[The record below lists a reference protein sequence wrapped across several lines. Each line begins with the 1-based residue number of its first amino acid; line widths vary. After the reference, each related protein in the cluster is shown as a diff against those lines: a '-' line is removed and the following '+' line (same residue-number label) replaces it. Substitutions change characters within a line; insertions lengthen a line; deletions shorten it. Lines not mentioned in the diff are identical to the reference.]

1 MEISCSIGEDP
12 ALPQWL
18 SLGGRNLSGNSS
30 VRRNERGQRF
40 FCPEQ
45 LYFARLAGIYH
56 ELSTGIDTMSFEDAS
71 ESHQASSG
79 IEHEPSAPRSS
90 WVRIVIYL
98 VLISLACLV
107 VWRIY
112 MSQKQT
118 AASSASQAAALMNR
132 PVPVQVAA
140 TEQKPMP
147 IFLTA
152 LGTVTPY
159 MSVTVKARVSGE
171 LEPVKFTEGQQVKQG
186 QTIMVIDPRPYQAA
200 LDQAKGTLAHDQAL
214 LKNAQAEFARYKALY
229 DAGVTSKEIMQ
240 SDEAAQGQYE
250 GAIEADKA
258 AVETAQLQLEW
269 CTIQSPISGK
279 IGLRLVDPGN
289 IITANTTNL
298 VIINQLQPIAV
309 YFTLPETQLPQ
320 VLNKLRAEKR
330 LAVDA
335 YDQDDLQK
343 LATGF
348 LLTADNQIDT
358 TTGTGK
364 LKAVFDNQDDALF
377 PNQFVNIHLVM
388 ENRPNALVVPSAA
401 IQTGNQGSYVWVV
414 DHADAQGN
422 GIANIQRVKVA
433 LSEGQMTILDE
444 GLQAGQTVVVDGAD
458 RLRPGQSVTASVA
471 RQRGGQK
478 AAQGAAGQAASG
490 ASPHAAATPAAPSGA
505 GQGMREKR
513 EKR

>member
-1 MEISCSIGEDP
+1 MSIE
-12 ALPQWL
+12 
-18 SLGGRNLSGNSS
+18 N
-30 VRRNERGQRF
+30 
-40 FCPEQ
+40 
-45 LYFARLAGIYH
+45 
-56 ELSTGIDTMSFEDAS
+56 AS

-79 IEHEPSAPRSS
+79 IEQQPSTHRSS

-98 VLISLACLV
+98 VLLGLVILV

-112 MSQKQT
+112 QSQKQN
-118 AASSASQAAALMNR
+118 AANSASQAAALQSR

-140 TEQKPMP
+140 AEQKPMP

-171 LEPVKFTEGQQVKQG
+171 LEPVRFTEGQQVKQG

-200 LDQAKGTLAHDQAL
+200 LDQAKGTLAHDEAL

-229 DAGVTSKEIMQ
+229 DAGVTSKETLQ
-240 SDEAAQGQYE
+240 TDEAAQGQYL

-258 AVETAQLQLEW
+258 AVETAQLQLNW
-269 CTIQSPISGK
+269 CTIQSPINGK

-298 VIINQLQPIAV
+298 VIINQFQPIAV
-309 YFTLPETQLPQ
+309 YFTLPEDELPQ
-320 VLNKLRAEKR
+320 VLRKLAAEKR

-335 YDQDDLQK
+335 YDQDNIQK
-343 LATGF
+343 LATGY
-348 LLTADNQIDT
+348 LLAADNQIDT

-364 LKAVFDNQDDALF
+364 LKAVFDNRDAALF

-388 ENRPNALVVPSAA
+388 EERPNALVVPSAA

-414 DHADAQGN
+414 DNADAQGS
-422 GIANIQRVKVA
+422 GSARIQLVKVA
-433 LSEGQMTILDE
+433 LAEGQVTILDG
-444 GLQAGQTVVVDGAD
+444 GLQPGQNVVVDGAD
-458 RLRPGQSVTASVA
+458 RLKPGQSVTAGMA
-471 RQRGGQK
+471 HQRGGQGAK
-478 AAQGAAGQAASG
+478 AQGAGQSGGSPFTAPTAASNPG
-490 ASPHAAATPAAPSGA
+490 APTGD
-505 GQGMREKR
+505 GKQDKR
-513 EKR
+513 NKQ